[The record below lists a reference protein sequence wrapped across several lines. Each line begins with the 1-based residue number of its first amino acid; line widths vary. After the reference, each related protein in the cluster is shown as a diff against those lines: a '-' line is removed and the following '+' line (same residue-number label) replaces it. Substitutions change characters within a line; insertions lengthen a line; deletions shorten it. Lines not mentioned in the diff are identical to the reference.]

1 MVAVDIFD
9 GDFRETKKENKKN
22 LKVIGDPTKKQIEF
36 MKDMNTIAW
45 QTAIVQQRCDK
56 VRKSNSLML
65 NRNKITQELVEN
77 QLTAQVGEKLKM
89 AFIEKFASFEAG
101 MMRKNSLLL

>member
-9 GDFRETKKENKKN
+9 GDFRDAKKENKKN
-22 LKVIGDPTKKQIEF
+22 LKVVGDPRKKQIEF

-56 VRKSNSLML
+56 VKKSNSLML

-77 QLTAQVGEKLKM
+77 QLTTQVGEKLKM
-89 AFIEKFASFEAG
+89 AFIEKFASLETG
-101 MMRKNSLLL
+101 MIRKNSLLL